1 MCVGLEEVNAA
12 LLELARTGRVGQRAW
27 VGLQELV
34 KQKAPLL
41 CAQEDGDDDDR
52 WVATAAAAWA
62 EGARAVAATVWG

>member
-52 WVATAAAAWA
+52 
-62 EGARAVAATVWG
+62 